1 MEIRKRDLKLSDHN
15 ISKEK
20 YNELRYFCLQYWS
33 KKQEIEK
40 LYGTSGAS
48 SDGMPRASGCGNP
61 TEKAALRLIQL
72 KGDIQM
78 IEQTAIEADP
88 NLYTWILKSVTEGIP
103 YENMDVPA
111 GRRQFYEARRYFFC
125 LLAQKH

>member
-1 MEIRKRDLKLSDHN
+1 
-15 ISKEK
+15 
-20 YNELRYFCLQYWS
+20 
-33 KKQEIEK
+33 
-40 LYGTSGAS
+40 
-48 SDGMPRASGCGNP
+48 
-61 TEKAALRLIQL
+61 
-72 KGDIQM
+72 M

>member
-1 MEIRKRDLKLSDHN
+1 MKLSDHN
-15 ISKEK
+15 ITKEK
-20 YNELRYFCLQYWS
+20 RNELRYFCLQYWS

-48 SDGMPRASGCGNP
+48 SDGMPRGSGCGNP

-72 KGDIQM
+72 KGDIRM

-88 NLYTWILKSVTEGIP
+88 NLYVWILKSVTEGIP

-111 GRRQFYEARRYFFC
+111 GRRQFYEARRYFFY